1 MLESSKKEFE
11 RVINKKVRKEEK
23 IIEEYYKNVRKDLK
37 AEFKIIQGRIKKQQ
51 ELLSKN
57 SKKYNSL
64 NETIRIFS
72 IEKNELK
79 KALKTQDVMM
89 KIFLFVALLGLLTLL
104 FQWIY
109 YNNRMV
115 HEKIEYLEKF
125 HEVRI
130 ENMEIRKKLEYLE
143 K

>member
-104 FQWIY
+104 FQ
-109 YNNRMV
+109 
-115 HEKIEYLEKF
+115 
-125 HEVRI
+125 
-130 ENMEIRKKLEYLE
+130 
-143 K
+143 